1 MNESKYFRKA
11 TLIYLLKTNSLRNV
25 YGVTIKCG
33 KHPGKL
39 FVDILSPFL
48 INAWRVTEELVKN

>member
-48 INAWRVTEELVKN
+48 INA